1 MHVEM
6 IQPTL
11 LGVIGR
17 TLVFS
22 LVAVVSVF
30 ALI

>member
-1 MHVEM
+1 MHQEM
-6 IQPTL
+6 IQPSI

-22 LVAVVSVF
+22 LVAVVGVF

>member
-1 MHVEM
+1 MHQEM
-6 IQPTL
+6 IQPSI

-30 ALI
+30 ILI

>member
-22 LVAVVSVF
+22 LVAVISVF
-30 ALI
+30 ILI

>member
-6 IQPTL
+6 IQPSL

-22 LVAVVSVF
+22 LVALISVV

>member
-6 IQPTL
+6 IQPSV

-22 LVAVVSVF
+22 LVTVVGVF
-30 ALI
+30 CLV

>member
-1 MHVEM
+1 MHQEM
-6 IQPTL
+6 IQPSI

>member
-6 IQPTL
+6 IQPSV

-22 LVAVVSVF
+22 LVTVVGVF
-30 ALI
+30 FLV

>member
-6 IQPTL
+6 IQPTV

-30 ALI
+30 VLI

>member
-6 IQPTL
+6 IQPSL

-22 LVAVVSVF
+22 LVALVSVVV
-30 ALI
+30 LI

>member
-17 TLVFS
+17 TLLFS

>member
-1 MHVEM
+1 MHQEM
-6 IQPTL
+6 IQPSY

-22 LVAVVSVF
+22 LVAMVGVF